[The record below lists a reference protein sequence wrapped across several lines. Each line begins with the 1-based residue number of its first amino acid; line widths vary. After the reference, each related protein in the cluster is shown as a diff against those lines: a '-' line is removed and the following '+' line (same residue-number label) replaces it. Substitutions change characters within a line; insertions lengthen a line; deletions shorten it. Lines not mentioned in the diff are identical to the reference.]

1 MCFSF
6 LPFIDLEL
14 FTVWGY
20 GKDASMN
27 ILLPVSGTYISTFL
41 SRSGFVSHRNSFF
54 CMVWGR
60 KKIAFLVDM
69 HLIQQG

>member
-14 FTVWGY
+14 FTVWGH

-27 ILLPVSGTYISTFL
+27 ILLPVSGTYINTFM
-41 SRSGFVSHRNSFF
+41 SRSGFVSHRN
-54 CMVWGR
+54 
-60 KKIAFLVDM
+60 
-69 HLIQQG
+69 